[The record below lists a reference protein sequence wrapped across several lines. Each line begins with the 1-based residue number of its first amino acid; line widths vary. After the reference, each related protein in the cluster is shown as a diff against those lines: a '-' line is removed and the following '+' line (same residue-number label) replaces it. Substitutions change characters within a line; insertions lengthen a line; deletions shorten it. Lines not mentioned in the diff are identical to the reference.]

1 MRDEFRNLRLKQL
14 DRALKPFRAA
24 AKNPRPQKG
33 WLRAIREAAGIS
45 ASEVA
50 RTLKTSRQL
59 PVQLE
64 KAEAEDRITLRS
76 LRAAA
81 NALGCELVYALVP
94 RASSLHELVEERAIW
109 IIDERGC
116 LPFVRIPFR
125 VLIDREGSVRAVQRN
140 YPLARKIAGALIEF
154 PERPERKPLLR
165 PALRT
170 SDGHGRTD
178 ALVKRPL
185 FGRYQE

>member
-94 RASSLHELVEERAIW
+94 RASSLHELVEERARSQAKKQVLGVEHSMALEDQAAGRV
-109 IIDERGC
+109 DE
-116 LPFVRIPFR
+116 
-125 VLIDREGSVRAVQRN
+125 AVEAETKR
-140 YPLARKIAGALIEF
+140 
-154 PERPERKPLLR
+154 LLR
-165 PALRT
+165 
-170 SDGHGRTD
+170 
-178 ALVKRPL
+178 KR
-185 FGRYQE
+185 GVR

>member
-14 DRALKPFRAA
+14 DRTLKPFRAA

-33 WLRAIREAAGIS
+33 WLRAIRGAAGIS

-64 KAEAEDRITLRS
+64 KAEAEDRITLKS

-81 NALGCELVYALVP
+81 DALGCELVYALVP
-94 RASSLHELVEERAIW
+94 KANTLHDLVEERARAQAKRHVLGVEHSMALEDQAVGRV
-109 IIDERGC
+109 DE
-116 LPFVRIPFR
+116 
-125 VLIDREGSVRAVQRN
+125 AVEAETKR
-140 YPLARKIAGALIEF
+140 
-154 PERPERKPLLR
+154 LLR
-165 PALRT
+165 
-170 SDGHGRTD
+170 
-178 ALVKRPL
+178 KR
-185 FGRYQE
+185 GVR

>member
-14 DRALKPFRAA
+14 DRTLKPFRVA

-64 KAEAEDRITLRS
+64 KAEAEDRITLKS

-81 NALGCELVYALVP
+81 DALGCELVYALVP
-94 RASSLHELVEERAIW
+94 KANTLHDLVEERARVQAKKHVLGVEHSMALEDQAVGRV
-109 IIDERGC
+109 DE
-116 LPFVRIPFR
+116 
-125 VLIDREGSVRAVQRN
+125 AVEAETKR
-140 YPLARKIAGALIEF
+140 
-154 PERPERKPLLR
+154 LLR
-165 PALRT
+165 
-170 SDGHGRTD
+170 
-178 ALVKRPL
+178 KR
-185 FGRYQE
+185 GVR

>member
-14 DRALKPFRAA
+14 DRTLKPFRAA

-33 WLRAIREAAGIS
+33 WLRAIREAAGIP

-64 KAEAEDRITLRS
+64 KAEAEDRITLKS

-81 NALGCELVYALVP
+81 DALGCDLVYALVP
-94 RASSLHELVEERAIW
+94 RADTMQE
-109 IIDERGC
+109 
-116 LPFVRIPFR
+116 
-125 VLIDREGSVRAVQRN
+125 
-140 YPLARKIAGALIEF
+140 LIEA
-154 PERPERKPLLR
+154 RAR
-165 PALRT
+165 A
-170 SDGHGRTD
+170 D
-178 ALVKRPL
+178 AQKHVI
-185 FGRYQE
+185 

>member
-14 DRALKPFRAA
+14 DRTLKPFRAA

-64 KAEAEDRITLRS
+64 KAEAEDRITLKS

-81 NALGCELVYALVP
+81 DALGCELVYALVP
-94 RASSLHELVEERAIW
+94 KANTLHDLVEERARVQAKKHVLGVEHSMALEDQAVGRV
-109 IIDERGC
+109 DE
-116 LPFVRIPFR
+116 
-125 VLIDREGSVRAVQRN
+125 AVEAETKR
-140 YPLARKIAGALIEF
+140 
-154 PERPERKPLLR
+154 LLR
-165 PALRT
+165 
-170 SDGHGRTD
+170 
-178 ALVKRPL
+178 KR
-185 FGRYQE
+185 GVR

>member
-14 DRALKPFRAA
+14 DRTLKPFRAA

-64 KAEAEDRITLRS
+64 KAEAEDRITLKS

-81 NALGCELVYALVP
+81 HALGCELVYALVP
-94 RASSLHELVEERAIW
+94 KADTLQDLAAERARAQAKKHVLGVEHSMALEDQAVGRV
-109 IIDERGC
+109 DE
-116 LPFVRIPFR
+116 
-125 VLIDREGSVRAVQRN
+125 AVEAETKR
-140 YPLARKIAGALIEF
+140 
-154 PERPERKPLLR
+154 LLR
-165 PALRT
+165 
-170 SDGHGRTD
+170 
-178 ALVKRPL
+178 KR
-185 FGRYQE
+185 GVR

>member
-14 DRALKPFRAA
+14 DRTLKPFRAA
-24 AKNPRPQKG
+24 AKNPRPLKG

-64 KAEAEDRITLRS
+64 KAEAEDRITLKS

-94 RASSLHELVEERAIW
+94 RANTLHDLVEERARAQAKKHVLGVEHSMALENQAVGRV
-109 IIDERGC
+109 DE
-116 LPFVRIPFR
+116 
-125 VLIDREGSVRAVQRN
+125 AVEAETKR
-140 YPLARKIAGALIEF
+140 
-154 PERPERKPLLR
+154 LLR
-165 PALRT
+165 
-170 SDGHGRTD
+170 
-178 ALVKRPL
+178 KR
-185 FGRYQE
+185 GVR

>member
-1 MRDEFRNLRLKQL
+1 MREEFRNLRLKQL
-14 DRALKPFRAA
+14 DRTLKPFRAA

-64 KAEAEDRITLRS
+64 KAEAEDRITLKS

-81 NALGCELVYALVP
+81 QALGCELVYALVP
-94 RASSLHELVEERAIW
+94 TADTLQNLVEERARAQAKKHVLGVEHSMALEDQAVGR
-109 IIDERGC
+109 IDE
-116 LPFVRIPFR
+116 
-125 VLIDREGSVRAVQRN
+125 AVEAETR
-140 YPLARKIAGALIEF
+140 R
-154 PERPERKPLLR
+154 LLR
-165 PALRT
+165 
-170 SDGHGRTD
+170 
-178 ALVKRPL
+178 KR
-185 FGRYQE
+185 GVR